1 MIHHLRGTSAALAEN
16 VFITG
21 GKRHGNYG
29 RAPWVSTL
37 VTGQSTAQSPHGQR
51 RGWHLGCFLEIIMRL
66 LAFLVLAYSLVAQLL
81 FAVVPS
87 SSAAVPAHVTAAAII
102 HEMNLARQNPALYA
116 TFIEETRRNY
126 SGRICLLPGNVRMC
140 THEGVR
146 ALDDAIQFL
155 SRAKPQPPL
164 ALSPSLCLAAADHCR
179 E

>member
-1 MIHHLRGTSAALAEN
+1 VGVNFGDGPVDCAIPA
-16 VFITG
+16 
-21 GKRHGNYG
+21 
-29 RAPWVSTL
+29 RAKE
-37 VTGQSTAQSPHGQR
+37 
-51 RGWHLGCFLEIIMRL
+51 GWHLGCFLEIIMRL

-155 SRAKPQPPL
+155 SRATR
-164 ALSPSLCLAAADHCR
+164 AFARSMFGCCRSLP
-179 E
+179 